1 MNTQKK
7 FANMIKNLKYWRYS
21 YYFGVNQPINRNKTI
36 IIFKRINNMH
46 KTAINESLIAIKQL
60 KLTEKATLKTLDNK
74 KGLY

>member
-1 MNTQKK
+1 
-7 FANMIKNLKYWRYS
+7 
-21 YYFGVNQPINRNKTI
+21 
-36 IIFKRINNMH
+36 MH